1 MTKGKKTV
9 PQILII
15 ITAVIVVFAGVKIIK
30 SVSETADSYDRI
42 PMVMAVDGKL
52 YLDTGYKSALEDR
65 PDNVIYTISSTV
77 DGSETPVE
85 SNQSNFGT
93 GYRYQFVS
101 DETIEVE
108 IDGAWWVYATESKRG
123 ESDFWESL
131 RQDNSSPL
139 SSAQNDP
146 VSAVQSALESLAQ
159 EAYTKSVRVDEITI
173 DEDESC
179 RMIEMYKGSA
189 LAESRGWTDEYL
201 AESFIAVRAKYC
213 TEYDHEKTFLEDG
226 NIDQYFYLTKVP
238 ETGLWVIVDAS
249 TNSQPDSD
257 PQ

>member
-30 SVSETADSYDRI
+30 SVSEAADSYDRI

-65 PDNVIYTISSTV
+65 PDSVIYTISSTV

-108 IDGAWWVYATESKRG
+108 IDGAWWVYAT
-123 ESDFWESL
+123 
-131 RQDNSSPL
+131 
-139 SSAQNDP
+139 
-146 VSAVQSALESLAQ
+146 
-159 EAYTKSVRVDEITI
+159 
-173 DEDESC
+173 
-179 RMIEMYKGSA
+179 
-189 LAESRGWTDEYL
+189 
-201 AESFIAVRAKYC
+201 
-213 TEYDHEKTFLEDG
+213 
-226 NIDQYFYLTKVP
+226 
-238 ETGLWVIVDAS
+238 
-249 TNSQPDSD
+249 
-257 PQ
+257 